1 MTGSDGAAYSGPPSP
16 EEVAEYGRKL
26 EEIKRKLFGQPDMD
40 IERYIDQG
48 IEQDIEQDIEQGIID
63 EMFYAID

>member
-16 EEVAEYGRKL
+16 EEVAEYDREI
-26 EEIKRKLFGQPDMD
+26 EEVKRKLFGQTDMD

-48 IEQDIEQDIEQGIID
+48 IEHDIEQGIEQDIID